1 MSEVKFT
8 NKSNIRNKINIV
20 KCIGNLIFLVY
31 IVVVLSITHV
41 LYIKPS
47 DFTDMH
53 MAPNLVP
60 LVNTIS
66 DFMVS
71 PQSVLRQVVLNI
83 IFFMPFG
90 FLFTML
96 YLKKNKKLLKVL
108 IISLVFSTCIETLQF
123 FVGRFMDIDDIIWN
137 TSGAVIGSIIY
148 FLINNL
154 RCMKKLNM

>member
-1 MSEVKFT
+1 MSEVKIT
-8 NKSNIRNKINIV
+8 KNNNSINKINIF

-31 IVVVLSITHV
+31 IVAVLSITNV

-47 DFTDMH
+47 DFTYMH
-53 MAPNLVP
+53 TAPNLVP

-66 DFMVS
+66 DFMGN

-96 YLKKNKKLLKVL
+96 YLKKDKKLLKVFVMA
-108 IISLVFSTCIETLQF
+108 LVFSTCIETTQF
-123 FVGRFMDIDDIIWN
+123 FVGRFMDVDDIIWN
-137 TSGAVIGSIIY
+137 TSGAIIGSIIY

-154 RCMKKLNM
+154 ICKIK

>member
-1 MSEVKFT
+1 MSEVKIT
-8 NKSNIRNKINIV
+8 KNNNSINKINIF

-31 IVVVLSITHV
+31 IVAVLSITNV

-47 DFTDMH
+47 DFTYMH
-53 MAPNLVP
+53 TALNLVP

-66 DFMVS
+66 DFMGN

-96 YLKKNKKLLKVL
+96 YLKKDKKLLKVFV
-108 IISLVFSTCIETLQF
+108 IALVFSTCIETTQF
-123 FVGRFMDIDDIIWN
+123 FVGRFMDVDDIIWN
-137 TSGAVIGSIIY
+137 TSGAIIGSIIY

-154 RCMKKLNM
+154 ICKIK

>member
-1 MSEVKFT
+1 MNEVKIT
-8 NKSNIRNKINIV
+8 NKGNIRNKINIV
-20 KCIGNLIFLVY
+20 KYIGSLTFLVY
-31 IVVVLSITHV
+31 IVVVLSITGV

-47 DFTDMH
+47 DFTYMH

-66 DFMVS
+66 DFIGS

-96 YLKKNKKLLKVL
+96 YLKKDKKILKVL
-108 IISLVFSTCIETLQF
+108 VVALVFSTCIETLQF
-123 FVGRFMDIDDIIWN
+123 FVGRFMDVDDIIWN
-137 TSGAVIGSIIY
+137 TSGAIIGSIIY

-154 RCMKKLNM
+154 ICKIK

>member
-1 MSEVKFT
+1 MSEVKIT
-8 NKSNIRNKINIV
+8 KNNNSINKINIF

-31 IVVVLSITHV
+31 IVAVLSITNV

-47 DFTDMH
+47 DFTYMH
-53 MAPNLVP
+53 TAPNLVP

-66 DFMVS
+66 DFIGS
-71 PQSVLRQVVLNI
+71 PKSVLRQVVLNI

-96 YLKKNKKLLKVL
+96 YLKKDKKLLKVL
-108 IISLVFSTCIETLQF
+108 VIALVFSTCIETLQF
-123 FVGRFMDIDDIIWN
+123 FVGRFMDVDDIIWN
-137 TSGAVIGSIIY
+137 TSGAIIGSIIY

-154 RCMKKLNM
+154 ICKIK

>member
-1 MSEVKFT
+1 MSEVKIT
-8 NKSNIRNKINIV
+8 KNNNSINKINIF

-31 IVVVLSITHV
+31 IVAVLSITNV

-47 DFTDMH
+47 DFTYMH
-53 MAPNLVP
+53 TAPNLVP

-66 DFMVS
+66 DFIGS

-96 YLKKNKKLLKVL
+96 YLKNDKKLLKVFV
-108 IISLVFSTCIETLQF
+108 IALVFSTCIETTQF
-123 FVGRFMDIDDIIWN
+123 FVGRFMDVDDIIWN

-148 FLINNL
+148 ILINL
-154 RCMKKLNM
+154 LC

>member
-1 MSEVKFT
+1 MSEVKIT
-8 NKSNIRNKINIV
+8 KNNNSINKINIF

-31 IVVVLSITHV
+31 IVAVLSITNV

-47 DFTDMH
+47 DFTYMH
-53 MAPNLVP
+53 TAPNLVP
-60 LVNTIS
+60 LVNRIS
-66 DFMVS
+66 DFMGN

-96 YLKKNKKLLKVL
+96 YLKKDKKLLKVFV
-108 IISLVFSTCIETLQF
+108 IALVFSTCIETTQF
-123 FVGRFMDIDDIIWN
+123 FVGRFMDVDDIIWN

-148 FLINNL
+148 SLNNNL
-154 RCMKKLNM
+154 RCMKNLNM

>member
-1 MSEVKFT
+1 MSEVKIT
-8 NKSNIRNKINIV
+8 KNNNSINKINIF

-31 IVVVLSITHV
+31 IVAVLSITGV

-47 DFTDMH
+47 DFTYMH
-53 MAPNLVP
+53 TAPNLVP

-66 DFMVS
+66 DFMGN

-96 YLKKNKKLLKVL
+96 YLKKDKKLLKVL
-108 IISLVFSTCIETLQF
+108 VIALVFSTCIETLQF
-123 FVGRFMDIDDIIWN
+123 FVGRFMDVDDIIWN
-137 TSGAVIGSIIY
+137 TSGAIIGSIIY

-154 RCMKKLNM
+154 ICKIK